1 MATGSAETNI
11 GQTGGSGG
19 SGVVG
24 WRDAYTTLGAAEI
37 KALNP
42 SDFLNNFG
50 AATSSATSGAV
61 TVGDRI
67 LGGSKSSRQLGLVKI
82 IALFAGVAV
91 LFRLYK
97 KMKG

>member
-1 MATGSAETNI
+1 MAATGSAETNI
-11 GQTGGSGG
+11 GQTGGTGG

-24 WRDAYTTLGAAEI
+24 FRDAYTTLGALDLSNI
-37 KALNP
+37 MR
-42 SDFLNNFG
+42 DFG
-50 AATSSATSGAV
+50 AAHSSATSGAV

-67 LGGSKSSRQLGLVKI
+67 LGGKKSSRQFGIVKI
-82 IALFAGVAV
+82 LALFAGAAV

>member
-1 MATGSAETNI
+1 MSAQGSAETNI

-24 WRDAYTTLGAAEI
+24 WRDAYTTLGALDLSNI
-37 KALNP
+37 MR
-42 SDFLNNFG
+42 DFG
-50 AATSSATSGAV
+50 AASATSTSGAV

-67 LGGSKSSRQLGLVKI
+67 LGGNKASRQLGLIKI
-82 IALFAGVAV
+82 IALFAGAAV